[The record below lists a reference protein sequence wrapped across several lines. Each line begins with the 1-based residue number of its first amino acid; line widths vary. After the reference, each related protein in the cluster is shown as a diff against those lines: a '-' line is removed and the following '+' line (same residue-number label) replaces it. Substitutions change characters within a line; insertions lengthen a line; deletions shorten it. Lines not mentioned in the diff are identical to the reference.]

1 MTKEKVWPVERVGL
15 DWPLQDLMFVVQT
28 LIPERADQDRLAS
41 LLQEDDQLLEA
52 MLRDDRLFKNLMR
65 DDASLLSVSPRLLFK
80 VLLVRAVRDLENEL
94 YTVEMRNFQKLALFD
109 ARLVV
114 GFVRQPDVCDY
125 LAAMLASFNRIDSR
139 AIPVRL
145 RDGSWHH
152 IRVNDLDVHSLL
164 RHLHFVDERHRFPLY
179 RRLADACLFLTGI
192 FPEYIDTRH
201 RWAAGGPRIRLRSSL
216 ILDLE
221 DHENYGRTFYGL
233 AAKHR
238 DAEPGGLAAV
248 LGKLSKNFILA
259 EKPLAFIAE
268 RYLSLRKHRLFEL

>member
-1 MTKEKVWPVERVGL
+1 
-15 DWPLQDLMFVVQT
+15 MFVVQT
-28 LIPERADQDRLAS
+28 LIPERADKARLAS
-41 LLQEDDQLLEA
+41 LLQEDDQLLEG

-80 VLLVRAVRDLENEL
+80 VLLVRAGRDLENEL
-94 YTVEMRNFQKLALFD
+94 YTVEMRNLQKLALFD
-109 ARLVV
+109 ARQVV
-114 GFVRQPDVCDY
+114 DFVRQPDVCDY
-125 LAAMLASFNRIDSR
+125 LAAMLASFTHIDSR

-164 RHLHFVDERHRFPLY
+164 RYLHFVDEQHRFPVY
-179 RRLADACLFLTGI
+179 QRLADACLFLTGI

-201 RWAAGGPRIRLRSSL
+201 RWTAGSSPRIRLRSSL
-216 ILDLE
+216 IHDLE

-238 DAEPGGLAAV
+238 DAGSGDLATV
-248 LGKLSKNFILA
+248 LGKLSRHFILA